1 MCKQIKNGKSFAKN
15 IDTMTFDKK
24 LQRIF
29 NLISKITAVVVIC
42 RFLLMICSEGFRR
55 GWMKLVQRHLG
66 SPNCHRMPQMYA
78 CENHVPVIGSSV
90 C

>member
-66 SPNCHRMPQMYA
+66 SPNCHRMPQMCA
-78 CENHVPVIGSSV
+78 CENHVAVIGSSV